1 MSLKHRLKCGLWSL
15 SFKQK
20 IGTIK
25 INYEHLEQRLRIVL
39 ATSNHGKVKEFQ
51 SWIKEYEVV
60 AYSDIMEPFEIDE
73 TGTTF
78 KENALIKAR
87 AVYEKLDTKNDI
99 VLSDDSGISVPLLGG
114 APGIYS
120 ARYAGVNA
128 NAKDNLNK
136 LIAAL
141 KEKGVQSTPA
151 FYTAAIA
158 LVCAKGEFC
167 VHGWMHGEA
176 IAEARGNNG
185 FGYDPMFIPC
195 GYTQT
200 LGELDESVKKAFSHR
215 ARALELA
222 HIVLNSL
229 K

>member
-1 MSLKHRLKCGLWSL
+1 M
-15 SFKQK
+15 
-20 IGTIK
+20 
-25 INYEHLEQRLRIVL
+25 RIIL
-39 ATSNHGKVKEFQ
+39 ATSNQGKVKEFQ
-51 SWIKEYEVV
+51 SWISEYEVV
-60 AYSDIMEPFEIDE
+60 AYSDIMAPFEIDE
-73 TGTTF
+73 TGLTF

-87 AVYEKLDTKNDI
+87 AVYEKLDNKNDI
-99 VLSDDSGISVPLLGG
+99 VLSDDSGISVPILGG
-114 APGIYS
+114 IPGIYS
-120 ARYAGVNA
+120 ARYAGINA
-128 NAKDNLNK
+128 NAKDNLAK

-141 KEKGVQSTPA
+141 KDNDIEKTPA

-158 LVCAKGEFC
+158 LVCQKGEFC

-176 IAEARGNNG
+176 IAQARGNNG

-195 GYTQT
+195 GYSQT

-222 HIVLNSL
+222 YIVLKSL

>member
-1 MSLKHRLKCGLWSL
+1 
-15 SFKQK
+15 
-20 IGTIK
+20 
-25 INYEHLEQRLRIVL
+25 LRIVL
-39 ATSNHGKVKEFQ
+39 ATSNQGKVKEFQ

-222 HIVLNSL
+222 HIVINSL

>member
-1 MSLKHRLKCGLWSL
+1 M
-15 SFKQK
+15 
-20 IGTIK
+20 
-25 INYEHLEQRLRIVL
+25 RIIL
-39 ATSNHGKVKEFQ
+39 ATSNQGKVKEFQ
-51 SWIKEYEVV
+51 AWIHEYEVL
-60 AYSDIMEPFEIDE
+60 AYSDVMESFEIEE
-73 TGTTF
+73 TGKTF

-87 AVYEKLDTKNDI
+87 AVFEKLSDKNDI

-114 APGIYS
+114 IPGIYS

-128 NAKDNLNK
+128 TSQDNLNK

-141 KEKGVQSTPA
+141 KEKGVERTPA

-158 LVCAKGEFC
+158 LVCERGEFC

-176 IAEARGNNG
+176 IAEARGHNG

-195 GYTQT
+195 GYSQT
-200 LGELDESVKKAFSHR
+200 LGELDERVKKAFSHR

-222 HIVLNSL
+222 HIVINSL

>member
-1 MSLKHRLKCGLWSL
+1 MK
-15 SFKQK
+15 
-20 IGTIK
+20 
-25 INYEHLEQRLRIVL
+25 IVL
-39 ATSNHGKVKEFQ
+39 ATSNQGKVKEFQ
-51 SWIKEYEVV
+51 SWIEEYEVV
-60 AYSDIMEPFEIDE
+60 AYSDIMEPFEIEE
-73 TGTTF
+73 TGSTF

-87 AVYEKLDTKNDI
+87 AVYEKLSDKNAM

-120 ARYAGVNA
+120 ARYAGVGA
-128 NAKDNLNK
+128 TSEANLNK
-136 LIAAL
+136 LIATL
-141 KEKGVQSTPA
+141 KEKGVTKTPA

-176 IAEARGNNG
+176 LAEARGENG

-195 GYTQT
+195 GYIQT

-215 ARALELA
+215 AKALELA
-222 HIVLNSL
+222 HIVINSL

>member
-1 MSLKHRLKCGLWSL
+1 M
-15 SFKQK
+15 
-20 IGTIK
+20 
-25 INYEHLEQRLRIVL
+25 RIIL
-39 ATSNHGKVKEFQ
+39 ATSNQGKVKEFQ
-51 SWIKEYEVV
+51 SWISEYEVV
-60 AYSDIMEPFEIDE
+60 AYSDIMAPFEIDE
-73 TGTTF
+73 TGLTF

-87 AVYEKLDTKNDI
+87 AVYEKLDNKNDI
-99 VLSDDSGISVPLLGG
+99 VLSDDSGISVPSLGG
-114 APGIYS
+114 IPGIYS
-120 ARYAGVNA
+120 ARYAGINA
-128 NAKDNLNK
+128 NAKDNLAK

-141 KEKGVQSTPA
+141 KDNGIEKTPA

-158 LVCAKGEFC
+158 LVCQKGEFC

-176 IAEARGNNG
+176 IAQARGNNG

-195 GYTQT
+195 GYSQT

-222 HIVLNSL
+222 YIVLKSL

>member
-1 MSLKHRLKCGLWSL
+1 M
-15 SFKQK
+15 K
-20 IGTIK
+20 II
-25 INYEHLEQRLRIVL
+25 L

-51 SWIKEYEVV
+51 SWIKEYEVL
-60 AYSDIMEPFEIDE
+60 AYSDVMEPFEIEE

-87 AVYEKLDTKNDI
+87 AVYEKLSDKNDI

-114 APGIYS
+114 EPGIYS

-136 LIAAL
+136 LIATL
-141 KEKGVQSTPA
+141 KDKGVEKTPA

-158 LVCAKGEFC
+158 LVGKKGEFC

-176 IAEARGNNG
+176 IVQARGTNG

-215 ARALELA
+215 AQALELA
-222 HIVLNSL
+222 HIIINSL

>member
-1 MSLKHRLKCGLWSL
+1 M
-15 SFKQK
+15 
-20 IGTIK
+20 
-25 INYEHLEQRLRIVL
+25 RIIL

-51 SWIKEYEVV
+51 SWISEYEVV
-60 AYSDIMEPFEIDE
+60 AYSDIMAPFDIDE
-73 TGTTF
+73 TGSTF

-87 AVYEKLDTKNDI
+87 AVYEKLENKNDI

-114 APGIYS
+114 EPGIYS
-120 ARYAGVNA
+120 ARYAGINA
-128 NAKDNLNK
+128 NAKENFTK

-141 KEKGVQSTPA
+141 KDKGIQKTPA

-167 VHGWMHGEA
+167 VHGWMHGDA
-176 IAEARGNNG
+176 IAQERGTNG

-195 GYTQT
+195 GYNQT

-222 HIVLNSL
+222 YIVLKSL

>member
-1 MSLKHRLKCGLWSL
+1 MK
-15 SFKQK
+15 
-20 IGTIK
+20 
-25 INYEHLEQRLRIVL
+25 IVL
-39 ATSNHGKVKEFQ
+39 ATSNQGKVKEFQ
-51 SWIKEYEVV
+51 SWIEEYEVV
-60 AYSDIMEPFEIDE
+60 AYSDIMEPFEIEE
-73 TGTTF
+73 TGATF

-87 AVYEKLDTKNDI
+87 AVYEKLSDKNAM

-120 ARYAGVNA
+120 ARYAGVGA
-128 NAKDNLNK
+128 SSEANLNK
-136 LIAAL
+136 LIATL
-141 KEKGVQSTPA
+141 KEKGVTKTPA

-176 IAEARGNNG
+176 LAEARGKNG

-215 ARALELA
+215 GRALELA
-222 HIVLNSL
+222 HIVINSL

>member
-1 MSLKHRLKCGLWSL
+1 MK
-15 SFKQK
+15 
-20 IGTIK
+20 
-25 INYEHLEQRLRIVL
+25 IVL
-39 ATSNHGKVKEFQ
+39 ATSNQGKVKELQ
-51 SWIKEYEVV
+51 SWIEEYEVV
-60 AYSDIMEPFEIDE
+60 AYSDIMEPFEIEE
-73 TGTTF
+73 TGSTF

-87 AVYEKLDTKNDI
+87 AVYEKLSDKNAM

-120 ARYAGVNA
+120 ARYAGVGA
-128 NAKDNLNK
+128 TSEANLNK
-136 LIAAL
+136 LIATL
-141 KEKGVQSTPA
+141 KEKGVTKTPA

-158 LVCAKGEFC
+158 LVCVKGEFC

-176 IAEARGNNG
+176 LAEARGKNG

-215 ARALELA
+215 GRALELA
-222 HIVLNSL
+222 HIVINSL

>member
-1 MSLKHRLKCGLWSL
+1 
-15 SFKQK
+15 
-20 IGTIK
+20 
-25 INYEHLEQRLRIVL
+25 LRIIL
-39 ATSNHGKVKEFQ
+39 ATSNQGKVKEFQ
-51 SWIKEYEVV
+51 SWISEYEVV
-60 AYSDIMEPFEIDE
+60 AYSDVMPAFEIDE
-73 TGTTF
+73 TGLTF

-87 AVYEKLDTKNDI
+87 AVYEKLERKDDI
-99 VLSDDSGISVPLLGG
+99 VLSDDSGISVPSLGG
-114 APGIYS
+114 IPGIYS
-120 ARYAGVNA
+120 ARYAGINA
-128 NAKDNLNK
+128 NAKENLTK
-136 LIAAL
+136 LIATL
-141 KEKGVQSTPA
+141 KENGLAKTPA

-185 FGYDPMFIPC
+185 FGYDPMFVPC
-195 GYTQT
+195 GFEQT

-222 HIVLNSL
+222 YIVLKSL

>member
-25 INYEHLEQRLRIVL
+25 INYTHLEQRLRIVL
-39 ATSNHGKVKEFQ
+39 ATSNQGKVKEFQ

-114 APGIYS
+114 TPGIYS

-167 VHGWMHGEA
+167 VHGWMHGDA